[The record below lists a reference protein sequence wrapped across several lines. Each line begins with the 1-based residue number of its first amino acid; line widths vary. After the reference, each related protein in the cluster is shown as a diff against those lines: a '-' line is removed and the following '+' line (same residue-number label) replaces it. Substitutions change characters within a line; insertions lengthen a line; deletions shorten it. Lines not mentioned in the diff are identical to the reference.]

1 MEFLKHLGVSE
12 ETIDYM
18 VENNTNENLFDFMA
32 NRDNIEE
39 IIDFINNNSKAD
51 VNILLRAD
59 ISFFLNDLNGFK
71 KRVGLED

>member
-1 MEFLKHLGVSE
+1 MDFLKDLGVSE

-39 IIDFINNNSKAD
+39 IIDFIKNNSAAD
-51 VNILLRAD
+51 INIMLRAD

-71 KRVGLED
+71 KKVGLED